1 MNQDIKKILEDSE
14 KGIKADLR
22 NADLHGANLLGADL
36 HGADLQ
42 GADLRGADLRSAD
55 LKGANLQGANLR
67 GANLRGADLR
77 GADGIIQIQSQYK
90 YQCYG
95 YFRNKD
101 EYQTASELGG
111 GLAKNS
117 KFNSPKKA
125 GKRKI
130 K

>member
-36 HGADLQ
+36 
-42 GADLRGADLRSAD
+42 
-55 LKGANLQGANLR
+55 K

-95 YFRNKD
+95 YFRNKEMRVRLGCFD
-101 EYQTASELGG
+101 RTVREWDNDFWNNHEEFPKDSPQGQNRFMVYSFIKEYLI
-111 GLAKNS
+111 KNY
-117 KFNSPKKA
+117 KED
-125 GKRKI
+125 
-130 K
+130 